1 MYGMSRSRFEDLRV
15 WRDASAFALD
25 LSRLAR
31 QFPADERFELAAQ
44 LRRAARS
51 IPANIA
57 EGAGSQTP
65 ATFLRHIGIALGS
78 TAEVENHLI
87 CARDEGYITA
97 EVCHQ
102 LRERAGNIRGLLVL
116 LARSLA
122 RAKIRK

>member
-1 MYGMSRSRFEDLRV
+1 MSGSRFEDLRV
-15 WRDASAFALD
+15 WRDASALALD

-31 QFPADERFELAAQ
+31 QFPADERYELATQ

-57 EGAGSQTP
+57 EGAGSQS
-65 ATFLRHIGIALGS
+65 AGTFLRHIGIALGS

-87 CARDEGYITA
+87 CARDEGYITP

-102 LRERAGNIRGLLVL
+102 LRERAANIRGLLVL

-122 RAKIRK
+122 RARARR